1 MKKLTFAVAAAA
13 LVSLGAVGTVAQAQ
27 PHVNA
32 QIYLGAPP
40 PVYVSPPQP
49 VYVRPAP
56 VYYGPPPPP
65 QHRFYDHDRARRWD
79 ERHGHGH
86 YRRDRDGD
94 GVPNR
99 YDRQP
104 NNPYRY

>member
-1 MKKLTFAVAAAA
+1 MKKLVFAVAAAA

-27 PHVNA
+27 PRVDA

-40 PVYVSPPQP
+40 PVIVAPPPP

-56 VYYGPPPPP
+56 IYYGPPPPP
-65 QHRFYDHDRARRWD
+65 DRRFYDRHHAQRWD
-79 ERHGHGH
+79 QRHGGY

-99 YDRQP
+99 YDRRP
-104 NNPYRY
+104 DNPYRY

>member
-1 MKKLTFAVAAAA
+1 MKKLTFAVTAAA
-13 LVSLGAVGTVAQAQ
+13 LFSVGAIGTVAQAQ
-27 PHVNA
+27 PRIDA
-32 QIYLGAPP
+32 QVYLGAPP
-40 PVYVSPPQP
+40 VVVAPPPP

-65 QHRFYDHDRARRWD
+65 ERRFYDHDRGHRWD
-79 ERHGHGH
+79 ERHNH
-86 YRRDRDGD
+86 YRHDRDGD